1 MLLARE
7 MRSRTSSSVGNDDGE
22 EGGKE
27 EKEVEVVAGAA
38 AVAWDMGGG
47 ALGKEVAKLRGCG
60 ARLIRLVVAR

>member
-27 EKEVEVVAGAA
+27 EEEVEVVAGDG
-38 AVAWDMGGG
+38 AVAWDMGGA
-47 ALGKEVAKLRGCG
+47 ALGKEVGELWGCG
-60 ARLIRLVVAR
+60 ARLG

>member
-27 EKEVEVVAGAA
+27 EKEVEVVAGVA

-47 ALGKEVAKLRGCG
+47 ALGKEVGELRGCH
-60 ARLIRLVVAR
+60 AVASCGR